1 MREKEKQNM
10 AMILDGKKVADSIL
24 EQLHQTIQKKQ
35 LRLSFS
41 IILCGEKPESVLYTN
56 LKKKKASAIGI
67 EAEIHRFPDAIEE
80 NNLIQA
86 IHYLNGISDGIIVQ
100 LPLPK
105 HLNSASI
112 LNSINPM
119 KDVDGLTS
127 ATLGKLLTGEETYVP
142 ATPKGIIRLLEE
154 YKINLNGKEVTI
166 INRSSLIGKPLAM
179 MLLNRGATVTV
190 CHKCTK
196 DIVKHTQNADIVI
209 SGVGIPKFIKE
220 ENIKEGA
227 VVIDV
232 GITQLENKTE
242 GDVDFKNVE
251 KKASFITP
259 VPGGIG
265 PMTIAMLLE
274 NIVNFKMRGLK
285 NEEDLTR

>member
-1 MREKEKQNM
+1 M

-24 EQLHQTIQKKQ
+24 EQLRQTVQKNQ
-35 LRLSFS
+35 LRLSLS

-67 EAEIHRFPDAIEE
+67 EAEIHRFPDTVKE
-80 NNLIQA
+80 NILIQA
-86 IHYLNGISDGIIVQ
+86 IRHLNEISDGIIVQ

-105 HLNSASI
+105 HLNSASV
-112 LNSINPM
+112 LNSITPM
-119 KDVDGLTS
+119 KDVDGLTT
-127 ATLGKLLTGEETYVP
+127 ATLGKVLHGDETQVP

-154 YKINLNGKEVTI
+154 YNISLQGKEVII

-190 CHKCTK
+190 CHKFTR
-196 DIVKHTQNADIVI
+196 DIIKHTQNADIVI

-227 VVIDV
+227 IVIDV
-232 GITQLENKTE
+232 GIIQLGNKTE
-242 GDVDFKNVE
+242 GDVYFEEVK

-274 NIVNFKMRGLK
+274 NVVNFKMRELK
-285 NEEDLTR
+285 EQKGRLIK